1 MIELER
7 RWKIKEYPKEEINQ
21 EIQIEQYYIVKKGR
35 FHTRLRK
42 SVTFDE
48 TWYTHCS
55 KYYVGENGREE
66 FESHLTVN
74 AFDRILSLYQ
84 GVKKESK
91 KRLILNYVQ
100 QNGSNFPIEID
111 IFEDGKMIAEVE
123 FWTVFQMENFVT
135 PNWFGEE
142 IKDKKFSFDDSRYIW

>member
-7 RWKIKEYPKEEINQ
+7 RWKIKDYPKSDVFQ
-21 EIQIEQYYIVKKGR
+21 EISIEQYYIIKKGR

-66 FESHLTVN
+66 FESYLTVN
-74 AFDRILSLYQ
+74 AFERILSLYPDT
-84 GVKKESK
+84 KKEIK
-91 KRLILNYVQ
+91 KRLVINSTLQ
-100 QNGSNFPIEID
+100 EQGLSIEID

-123 FWTVFQMENFVT
+123 FWNPNQMSNFVA
-135 PNWFGEE
+135 PSWFGEE
-142 IKDKKFSFDDSRYIW
+142 IKEKKFSFEDRRFIW